1 MLKFPHDF
9 VKDFSLQ
16 ILGVNKMRVQYINLD
31 LGYFRDPMD
40 IYKILEENNASFLD
54 AKLLKVSQKLKLIFR
69 SKQEKELAQL
79 ALVSSLEKKDN

>member
-1 MLKFPHDF
+1 
-9 VKDFSLQ
+9 
-16 ILGVNKMRVQYINLD
+16 MRVQYINLD
-31 LGYFRDPMD
+31 LGYFRDPME

>member
-1 MLKFPHDF
+1 ME
-9 VKDFSLQ
+9 
-16 ILGVNKMRVQYINLD
+16 
-31 LGYFRDPMD
+31 

>member
-1 MLKFPHDF
+1 
-9 VKDFSLQ
+9 
-16 ILGVNKMRVQYINLD
+16 MRVQYINLD

-54 AKLLKVSQKLKLIFR
+54 AKLSKVSRKLQLIFR